1 MEPLYL
7 TARFRIHEGHSGTFR
22 NIASKCI
29 AAVREKEMNAGC
41 KRYDW
46 FYNDDYSICDVLETY
61 TGTEAFFAHMGNVGP
76 HLQELLAISEFSGN
90 LYGSPA
96 EAIKKALEGM
106 DVTYLAFEDGA

>member
-1 MEPLYL
+1 MEHLLL
-7 TARFRIHEGHSGTFR
+7 TARFRIREGQSGAFR

-46 FYNDDYSICDVLETY
+46 FYNADYSICDVVETY
-61 TGTEAFFAHMGNVGP
+61 TGNEAFFAHMGNVGP

-90 LYGSPA
+90 LYGSPS
-96 EAIKKALEGM
+96 EELKKALEGM
-106 DVTYLAFEDGA
+106 DVTYLAFEAGA

>member
-1 MEPLYL
+1 MEHLHL
-7 TARFRIHEGHSGTFR
+7 TARFKIQKGQSDAFR

-41 KRYDW
+41 TRYDW
-46 FYNDDYSICDVLETY
+46 FYNGDYSICDALETY

-76 HLQELLAISEFSGN
+76 HLQELLAISEFSAIM
-90 LYGSPA
+90 YGSTS

-106 DVTYLAFEDGA
+106 DITYMAFEAGA